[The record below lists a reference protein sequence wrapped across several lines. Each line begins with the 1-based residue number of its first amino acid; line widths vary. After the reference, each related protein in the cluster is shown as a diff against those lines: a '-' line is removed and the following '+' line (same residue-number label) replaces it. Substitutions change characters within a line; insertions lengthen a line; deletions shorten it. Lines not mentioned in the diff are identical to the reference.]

1 MKMDPENKIKGVDI
15 HLKGFNMEELKD
27 IIGYIRS
34 VEAHRESR
42 VVLVNFFAPEDNVE
56 EALSRILEL
65 WPDEEKPPF
74 MATLKRK
81 KTCTGD

>member
-1 MKMDPENKIKGVDI
+1 MKIESEKKIKGVDI
-15 HLKGFNMEELKD
+15 HLKGFTMEELKD

-42 VVLVNFFAPEDNVE
+42 VVLVKIVAPEDNTE
-56 EALSRILEL
+56 EALSRILDL
-65 WPDEEKPPF
+65 WPDEEGPPF

-81 KTCTGD
+81 KTRR

>member
-1 MKMDPENKIKGVDI
+1 MKIESEKKIKSVDI
-15 HLKGFNMEELKD
+15 HLKGFNMAELKD

-56 EALSRILEL
+56 EALSRILDL
-65 WPDEEKPPF
+65 WPDEERPPF
-74 MATLKRK
+74 MATLKK
-81 KTCTGD
+81 DKTRTGD

>member
-1 MKMDPENKIKGVDI
+1 MKIESEKKIKGVDI
-15 HLKGFNMEELKD
+15 HLKGFTMEELKD

-42 VVLVNFFAPEDNVE
+42 VVLVKIVAPEDNTE
-56 EALSRILEL
+56 EALSRILNL
-65 WPDEEKPPF
+65 WPDEKGPPF
-74 MATLKRK
+74 IATLKRK